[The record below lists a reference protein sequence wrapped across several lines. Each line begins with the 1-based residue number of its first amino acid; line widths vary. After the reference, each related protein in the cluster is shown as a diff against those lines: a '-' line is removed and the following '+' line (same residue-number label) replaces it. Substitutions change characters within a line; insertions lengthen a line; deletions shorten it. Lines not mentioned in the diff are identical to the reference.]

1 MKRVF
6 VFLVAGLFLA
16 SLLSVNSRAYAD
28 KWEDLVLESSKILNE
43 MNSMPD
49 TAIPKDMLRKCKA
62 VAIFPSTVSGGFI
75 FGAKY
80 GQGVILY
87 KSGNNWS
94 PPAVFNI
101 GGGSWGWQIGGQA
114 TDIILLI
121 MSDRGVDGLL
131 QSKLTLGGDAAV
143 SAGPV
148 GRDSQAST
156 DLELKGGIFSYA
168 RSRGAFIGIKLEGT
182 AIYQNKEGNKALYKK
197 DLTAKDILKSDK
209 LKPTAAGVKLIADLN
224 KYSK

>member
-6 VFLVAGLFLA
+6 TFLVATVFLA
-16 SLLSVNSRAYAD
+16 SLLSASQRAYAD
-28 KWEDLVLESSKILNE
+28 KWEDLVTESSKVLNE

-62 VAIFPSTVSGGFI
+62 VAIFPSTVAGGFI

-80 GQGVILY
+80 GQGVVLY

-94 PPAVFNI
+94 APAVFNL
-101 GGGSWGWQIGGQA
+101 GGGSWGLQIGGQA
-114 TDIILLI
+114 TDIILLL
-121 MSDRGVDGLL
+121 MNDRGVDGLL
-131 QSKLTLGGDAAV
+131 QSKLTLGADAAV

-148 GRDSQAST
+148 GRDTQAST

-168 RSRGAFIGIKLEGT
+168 RSRGAFIGVKLEGT
-182 AIYQNKEGNKALYKK
+182 AIYQNNAGNKALYGKE
-197 DLTAKDILKSDK
+197 LTAKEILKDGKAKS
-209 LKPTAAGVKLIADLN
+209 TAAGVQLIKDLN
-224 KYSK
+224 AYFK

>member
-6 VFLVAGLFLA
+6 TFLVVTVFLA
-16 SLLSVNSRAYAD
+16 SLLSASPRAYAD
-28 KWEDLVLESSKILNE
+28 KWEDLVTESSKVLGE

-94 PPAVFNI
+94 APAVFNI

-114 TDIILLI
+114 TDIILLL
-121 MSDRGVDGLL
+121 MNDRGVDGLL

-148 GRDSQAST
+148 GRDTQAST
-156 DLELKGGIFSYA
+156 DLQLKGGIFSYA

-182 AIYQNKEGNKALYKK
+182 AIYQNNEGNKALYKN
-197 DLTAKDILKSDK
+197 DLTAKDILKGGK
-209 LKPTAAGVKLIADLN
+209 AKPTAAGVQLIADLN